1 MKELFSEMVSVIAKK
16 LRDIRINQGE
26 KGNSKYERL
35 LIEYKTFDLYSIK
48 HIIQN
53 VGKRR
58 KQKQESHK

>member
-1 MKELFSEMVSVIAKK
+1 MVSVIAKK

-26 KGNSKYERL
+26 KGKSKYERL
-35 LIEYKTFDLYSIK
+35 LIEYKTFDLYSTK

-58 KQKQESHK
+58 KKKTRKS